1 MTARYIGIQLHKII
15 WGNEKGNK
23 SSNALLSNTLLRL
36 ADKEEKYAVFA
47 RSFSRRSGEHLCFDL
62 NDIEKIFVR

>member
-1 MTARYIGIQLHKII
+1 MR
-15 WGNEKGNK
+15 EGNK

-47 RSFSRRSGEHLCFDL
+47 RSFSRMSKEHLCFDL